1 MMLDDRVERFLDDA
15 YGDDEHAK
23 AAARADITAMHDHHA
38 ADATAAQD
46 LIAGHVWK
54 TLRELGIYEGMFLAH
69 GPDPEVLAGLPPSE
83 RRLEPGQ
90 TSGFTGQIPA
100 GRDPAT
106 SWPHHGTILRV
117 MDGDT
122 FHDEHDAVIGVAPYV
137 DVALRRPGIAD
148 QRQLT
153 QTIGVLTM
161 LETTEPGGFTVALV
175 SQELLDDPDPQF
187 RQYIAHL
194 GELAGA
200 VRLPAGALRTD
211 PGNDCCVDLLVLRR
225 HFRAPRNPH
234 TFLRSLPYER
244 DGLQAHLNEYY
255 LKHPE
260 QILGDPTIQQ
270 TIWSP
275 AQLTVRPST
284 AGLEHDLAVGMS
296 AIVTYARQAG
306 LTADTLASPLEAYE
320 INLDAPIRYI
330 PVDVPDNA
338 HIVDL
343 DAARDRISQ
352 LRAARPPTGPASG
365 PPRPSGPKPGPGM

>member
-1 MMLDDRVERFLDDA
+1 MFNDEVERFLDDA
-15 YGDDEHAK
+15 YDDDEHAK
-23 AAARADITAMHDHHA
+23 AAARADIAAMHDHDA
-38 ADATAAQD
+38 ADATAAHD
-46 LIAGHVWK
+46 LIARHVWK
-54 TLRELGIYEGMFLAH
+54 TLRELGIYEGRFLAH

-90 TSGFTGQIPA
+90 ANGFTGQIPA
-100 GRDPAT
+100 GHDPAT

-211 PGNDCCVDLLVLRR
+211 PGNDSCVDILVLRR
-225 HFRAPRNPH
+225 HFGAPRNPH
-234 TFLRSLPYER
+234 TFLRSLAYER
-244 DGLQAHLNEYY
+244 NGLQAHLNEYY

-275 AQLTVRPST
+275 AELTVRPYSV
-284 AGLEHDLAVGMS
+284 GLEHDLAVGMS

-320 INLDAPIRYI
+320 TNLDAPKRYVSLDL
-330 PVDVPDNA
+330 PGDT
-338 HIVDL
+338 HRVDL
-343 DAARDRISQ
+343 DVARDRINQ
-352 LRAARPPTGPASG
+352 LRSAQQAPDSENGPSRPGGTK
-365 PPRPSGPKPGPGM
+365 PSPGM